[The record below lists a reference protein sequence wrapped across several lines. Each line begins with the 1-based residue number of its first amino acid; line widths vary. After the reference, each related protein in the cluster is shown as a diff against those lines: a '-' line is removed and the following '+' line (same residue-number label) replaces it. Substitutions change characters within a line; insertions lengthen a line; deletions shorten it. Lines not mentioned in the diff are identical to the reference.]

1 MAIRESSYH
10 LAQSSL
16 LLFVFIASHCASIP
30 YTTAFEIDRVIA
42 QDKELSLQAER
53 DIAQG
58 MSRKDALDKMTQGMR
73 QIDLSDCPPEFREA
87 YIRHIQAWESFAS
100 EHGIEG
106 FFKALLTGV
115 LIALTSNPT
124 PLVAYIAE
132 QKGISQ
138 DINDTWKEVEAIAA
152 RYNVRTSD

>member
-1 MAIRESSYH
+1 MTICNKLIH
-10 LAQSSL
+10 LAQLSIL
-16 LLFVFIASHCASIP
+16 LLVLAASKCASIP
-30 YTTAFEIDRVIA
+30 FTTAFEIDRVIA
-42 QDKELSLQAER
+42 EDKRLSLQADK

-58 MSRKDALDKMTQGMR
+58 MSRKDALDKMTRGMR
-73 QIDLSDCPPEFREA
+73 QIDLSACPPEFREA
-87 YIRHIQAWESFAS
+87 YTRHIQAWESFAN
-100 EHGIEG
+100 EHGIDG

-124 PLVAYIAE
+124 PLVAYIAD

-152 RYNVRTSD
+152 RYNVRTTD